1 MVGLQWCVM
10 MKERGIIRTSWPTWG
25 VIMSDTQAIRVLIA
39 KIGLDGHDRGAKVV
53 VRGLRQEG
61 MQVIYT
67 GIRQSPET
75 VVALAAEEAVDV
87 LGVSILSG
95 AHLELLPK
103 VIDGL
108 KEKNMDK
115 LVVIV
120 GGIIPEEDRLLL
132 ETMGVRAVF
141 GPGTSLGE
149 IAGVIRKEVQ
159 GQTV

>member
-1 MVGLQWCVM
+1 MVGRHVVYPDG
-10 MKERGIIRTSWPTWG
+10 EPSIIATSWLTWNI
-25 VIMSDTQAIRVLIA
+25 IMSDTQAIRVLIA

-67 GIRQSPET
+67 GIRQSPKA

-95 AHLELLPK
+95 AHMELFPQ
-103 VIDGL
+103 VIAEL
-108 KEKNMDK
+108 KEKNMHK

-120 GGIIPEEDRLLL
+120 GGIIPEEDRRLL